1 MSANVVKLPIKTESK
16 VRLFPKFFTVI
27 LEKVKAKQDELRQKK
42 INFLLKEAYIYVYSR
57 LELPRVGEF
66 DLPSAV
72 YEEQRKKIAYEKASQ
87 AVVDIIASGKLDKC
101 YSQTI
106 KKLHG

>member
-1 MSANVVKLPIKTESK
+1 MKNLSKTQTKNRQKQPTNRKEQKMSANVVKLPIKTESK

-57 LELPRVGEF
+57 LELPRV
-66 DLPSAV
+66 LL
-72 YEEQRKKIAYEKASQ
+72 QRRRR
-87 AVVDIIASGKLDKC
+87 
-101 YSQTI
+101 
-106 KKLHG
+106 LHRSYPPGSR